1 MGPFSGEEGHG
12 EKLRNDQ
19 NGRVWGCNSR
29 EADFQGQ
36 KVRGGG
42 YGSGIDLDETAQAA
56 AASKRR
62 PKAV

>member
-1 MGPFSGEEGHG
+1 MSKEGHG

-36 KVRGGG
+36 KVRGGR
-42 YGSGIDLDETAQAA
+42 YRSGMDLDEAA
-56 AASKRR
+56 EAATTSKRR